1 MIICFLA
8 KPNFQITI
16 AAILSVIYAFLMTAS
31 FFSII
36 GNYCSLSFYSCC
48 FFCIGIVL
56 KMALVTF
63 HLTGLL
69 ILGDMV
75 IQQTFITPTGLFLVS
90 GAIMYLVTAILHP
103 QESTLIIYGLM
114 YFICIPSGYLLLTI
128 YSLVNMHIV
137 SWGTRET
144 SKGKEQKKQV
154 GVVCNRDCKMCC
166 WDVKIQVTQETENLL
181 LQQMQQ
187 AVNPNT
193 PAAKAEPDERLARST
208 QEEHSLDANKLILE
222 TREMSHKKDESKENL
237 NKDDKEKDSDS
248 ERR

>member
-1 MIICFLA
+1 M
-8 KPNFQITI
+8 
-16 AAILSVIYAFLMTAS
+16 
-31 FFSII
+31 
-36 GNYCSLSFYSCC
+36 G
-48 FFCIGIVL
+48 
-56 KMALVTF
+56 LVTF
-63 HLTGLL
+63 HLIGLL

-90 GAIMYLVTAILHP
+90 GAILYMVTAILHP
-103 QESTLIIYGLM
+103 QETTLILYGLM

-181 LQQMQQ
+181 LQQIQH

-193 PAAKAEPDERLARST
+193 PAAKTEPDVPLAQST
-208 QEEHSLDANKLILE
+208 QEEQSSLDINKRILDNQ
-222 TREMSHKKDESKENL
+222 EMSHKKGESKENL
-237 NKDDKEKDSDS
+237 NKDNKEKDTDS